1 MQKNI
6 LYISYDGMTDPLGQS
21 QVLPYICGLSQ
32 KGYRYTLLSCEK
44 PERYATH
51 RATIEKICLENHI
64 DWQPIMYTKKPPV
77 LSTIWDV
84 ITLQKKAYNLHKKM
98 KFSLT
103 HCRGYISSL
112 IGLSLRRRHGV
123 PFLFDMRGFWAD
135 ERIDGE
141 IWNIKNPF
149 YKFVYKF
156 FKKQELSFFNDS
168 DVTISLTQKGKEEI
182 KSWENIK
189 KNIDIEVIPCCADM
203 ELFDFKKINEERKQ
217 FFKQKY
223 NIQQNDYILIY
234 IGNFSTVYKF
244 NEVLKVYKSIR
255 KENLKFIICSHEPID
270 TFNLFLSKNDLIDDN
285 QIYYD
290 SLNRIDIPSVLSIAD
305 YSIFFC
311 KEGFSRK
318 ATSPTR
324 LAEILG
330 CGLKVIINNGIGDT
344 KELIESNALGFVF
357 NGFDDS
363 EFSRF
368 KEFFK
373 YEKNYN
379 KEHIHEISSSN
390 FDVKNGI
397 EKYLKVYTKIAK

>member
-1 MQKNI
+1 
-6 LYISYDGMTDPLGQS
+6 MTDPLGQS

>member
-1 MQKNI
+1 
-6 LYISYDGMTDPLGQS
+6 MTDPLGQS

-84 ITLQKKAYNLHKKM
+84 ITLQKKAYNLHKKI

>member
-1 MQKNI
+1 
-6 LYISYDGMTDPLGQS
+6 
-21 QVLPYICGLSQ
+21 
-32 KGYRYTLLSCEK
+32 
-44 PERYATH
+44 
-51 RATIEKICLENHI
+51 
-64 DWQPIMYTKKPPV
+64 MYTKKPPV

>member
-1 MQKNI
+1 M
-6 LYISYDGMTDPLGQS
+6 
-21 QVLPYICGLSQ
+21 
-32 KGYRYTLLSCEK
+32 
-44 PERYATH
+44 
-51 RATIEKICLENHI
+51 
-64 DWQPIMYTKKPPV
+64 
-77 LSTIWDV
+77 
-84 ITLQKKAYNLHKKM
+84 
-98 KFSLT
+98 
-103 HCRGYISSL
+103 
-112 IGLSLRRRHGV
+112 
-123 PFLFDMRGFWAD
+123 
-135 ERIDGE
+135 
-141 IWNIKNPF
+141 
-149 YKFVYKF
+149 
-156 FKKQELSFFNDS
+156 
-168 DVTISLTQKGKEEI
+168 
-182 KSWENIK
+182 
-189 KNIDIEVIPCCADM
+189 
-203 ELFDFKKINEERKQ
+203 
-217 FFKQKY
+217 
-223 NIQQNDYILIY
+223 
-234 IGNFSTVYKF
+234 
-244 NEVLKVYKSIR
+244 
-255 KENLKFIICSHEPID
+255 
-270 TFNLFLSKNDLIDDN
+270 IDDN